1 MEKPGVKEEIFLVD
15 KNAVSLKIQKEVNAQ
30 RVKGTVI
37 LMMVALVISCV
48 EVTIVETITEM
59 PHPMM
64 TVVPQQAAIITMEVK
79 LEVYLQDLVHLGP
92 QEHMDSEEKLT
103 RVVAKLF
110 LMLEWIS
117 QNLIVK
123 RTKNITLMDSET
135 LI

>member
-1 MEKPGVKEEIFLVD
+1 MENPGVKEEIFLVD

-30 RVKGTVI
+30 RVKEIVI
-37 LMMVALVISCV
+37 QMMVALVISCV

-103 RVVAKLF
+103 RVVANLF
-110 LMLEWIS
+110 LMLE
-117 QNLIVK
+117 
-123 RTKNITLMDSET
+123 
-135 LI
+135 